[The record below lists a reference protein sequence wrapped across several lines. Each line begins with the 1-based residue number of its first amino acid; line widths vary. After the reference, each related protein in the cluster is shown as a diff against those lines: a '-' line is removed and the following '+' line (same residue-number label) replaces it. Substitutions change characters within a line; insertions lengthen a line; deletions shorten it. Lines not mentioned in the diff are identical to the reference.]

1 MSFNLT
7 TVGEFFCILYLIKFK
22 RKKNRCLGFTSS
34 TKGKIRQ
41 SHVVHSRKTAKKY
54 TKKRDGRAK
63 CFFFSVIVLV
73 LFDSSLFKFSSLLL
87 LDVLSSTFNE
97 HPATDGGFSLMQE
110 FLLDF
115 FKRSPTCAFKN

>member
-1 MSFNLT
+1 MGLHPPQRVKLGSLT
-7 TVGEFFCILYLIKFK
+7 LCIVVK
-22 RKKNRCLGFTSS
+22 RQRNIQKSVMDA
-34 TKGKIRQ
+34 Q
-41 SHVVHSRKTAKKY
+41 SV
-54 TKKRDGRAK
+54 
-63 CFFFSVIVLV
+63 FFSVIVLV

-115 FKRSPTCAFKN
+115 FKKSPTCAFKN